1 MAETWNETVEE
12 HNQRMAEFDESERAY
27 YNSLNEENATD
38 MFDDDY
44 YNESMDELHRLH
56 GIIPRRLEPIFQ
68 DQYQMTEDE
77 WDDLWSPP
85 QKKEKS
91 NPKIGDIMTVTLIV
105 NDETESIMKTEE
117 FDCPIC
123 YTSVC
128 KWDAVHLNCAHVFCG
143 ACVTSHLD
151 TLHKNHALLPSCAL
165 CRNEY
170 TFFEIPNPEICNK
183 IELMLRK

>member
-27 YNSLNEENATD
+27 YNSLNEENASD

-44 YNESMDELHRLH
+44 YYNESIEELNRLH
-56 GIIPRRLEPIFQ
+56 GIVPMRLEPIFQ
-68 DQYQMTEDE
+68 ELT
-77 WDDLWSPP
+77 WDLSWFPR
-85 QKKEKS
+85 QKQI
-91 NPKIGDIMTVTLIV
+91 NPKIGDITTITLIV
-105 NDETESIMKTEE
+105 NDETESKMKAEE

-165 CRNEY
+165 CRNQY
-170 TFFEIPNPEICNK
+170 TLFEIPNPEICNE
-183 IELMLRK
+183 IERILRQ